1 MNPADKIDLIEYLR
15 SFKLENRLMV
25 FDTVMDMRTRYF
37 TVVMENIKHSHNI
50 NAVLRSCECFGIQ
63 DLYLINDHTPFN
75 LHKKIAKGSFKWL
88 TLNKY
93 EIECEQNSTKA
104 LADLKSKGYRIVA
117 TTPDP
122 KAISI
127 HDLDITS
134 SPLAFVFG
142 TELTGISSTIEQ
154 QADVFVTIPTVG
166 FTQSLNISV
175 SAALVLQIITDRIRK
190 SQVNWALTEDAKND
204 LMLEWLRKSIPKV
217 DLIEN
222 RFWSLQKLKIG

>member
-1 MNPADKIDLIEYLR
+1 MGPLDKTELVEYLR
-15 SFKLENRLMV
+15 SFKLQNRLKV
-25 FDTVMDMRTRYF
+25 FDEVINMRTRYF

-75 LHKKIAKGSFKWL
+75 LHKKIAKGSSKWL

-93 EIECEQNSTKA
+93 EVQKEQNSVKA
-104 LADLKSKGYRIVA
+104 LSDLKNRGYRIVA
-117 TTPDP
+117 TTPNP
-122 KAISI
+122 AAISI
-127 HDLDITS
+127 HDLDITC

-142 TELTGISSTIEQ
+142 TELTGISSDVEKM
-154 QADVFVTIPTVG
+154 ANVFVTIPTVG

-175 SAALVLQIITDRIRK
+175 STALVLQIITDKMHK
-190 SQVNWALTEDAKND
+190 SAMDWALTNSEKTD

-217 DLIEN
+217 ELIEK
-222 RFWSLQKLKIG
+222 RFWSLRE